1 MAKGLFDKAKKAAPA
16 KAPAKKDD
24 KVRLK
29 IENQDFFNKIARLE
43 ILQDNM
49 KRDKADADM
58 IADEI
63 KEIGKVEWSKLYAK
77 TGKNPGSV
85 MLEDRLKLDIGQ
97 VMFVPTDGYIKIG
110 EDRATQLVETF
121 GEDIVEEK
129 TTFAFDNEMVDKYG
143 EIISQLIESSTD
155 ISDDDK
161 ERIIKATTT
170 FNIKK
175 GSIDKLKELS
185 NDADMDIADILEEV
199 KPIIAIKNVEVIKG

>member
-1 MAKGLFDKAKKAAPA
+1 MAGLFDKAKKATPA

-29 IENQDFFNKIARLE
+29 IDGFFDKISKLE
-43 ILQDNM
+43 LLQDRM
-49 KRDKADADM
+49 KADKANADI

-63 KEIGKVEWSKLYAK
+63 KEIGKVEWSRLYDK

-85 MLEDRLKLDIGQ
+85 MLEDRLKLDIAQ

-110 EDRATQLVETF
+110 PDRAEQLVETF

-129 TTFAFDNEMVDKYG
+129 TTFAFDSDMVNKYG
-143 EIISQLIESSTD
+143 EVISQLIESCGD
-155 ISDDDK
+155 ISDEDK

-185 NDADMDIADILEEV
+185 RDADMDIVDILEQV
-199 KPIIAIKNVEVIKG
+199 KPIVAIKNVEVVKG